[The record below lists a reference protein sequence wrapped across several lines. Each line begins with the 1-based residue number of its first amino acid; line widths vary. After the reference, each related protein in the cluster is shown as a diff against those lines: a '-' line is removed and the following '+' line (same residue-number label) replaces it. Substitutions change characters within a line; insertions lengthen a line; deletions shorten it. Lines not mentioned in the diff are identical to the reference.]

1 MNIFLCIIASAT
13 VAVASDIGSPRIASL
28 GGAGAAVATGLDAL
42 GTNPALIGG
51 GSRSLELTFYPVGGY
66 VVGLFGTGTLST
78 PVLQPN
84 SFDNLFSTLNV
95 SVNADD
101 KSKLI
106 SAINIGGL
114 NYRTEGTILA
124 GVYKL
129 SPSHALGFS
138 IKQRA
143 AASYQLY
150 DGVDTI
156 IRNVAQSLNLN
167 DIVLR
172 NVLSAEAVWFNE
184 YALSYAF
191 TSPEE
196 DGSTDFAVGGSLKYI
211 QGLGYITLLNGNQFS
226 TIIVNTNPLL
236 PNQRGLQTTID
247 YDVLTANGGQFNS
260 NTMPLSPFFTLF
272 PNGVGS
278 GFGLDIGAMKNL
290 AMSGD
295 LLSVGFSVTDIGS
308 INWGVSPEERSV
320 HRIDTFSTTT
330 SLPVD
335 TLKRYEGVSLPTSS
349 FTTFLPTRLHL
360 GLSLE
365 TFTHGLFVPRRYVF
379 EYTQGLNN
387 SVGNS
392 TSPRIAVGAE
402 WEYKIWYYATGFS
415 YSADEHFSWSLG
427 GGLHLSSYIL
437 MEAAFGRINGFWES
451 PQLVNFVA
459 TLKLLF

>member
-1 MNIFLCIIASAT
+1 VKIFLCILAS
-13 VAVASDIGSPRIASL
+13 VAVAAASDIGSPRIASL
-28 GGAGAAVATGLDAL
+28 GGAGAAVASGIDAI

-51 GSRSLELTFYPVGGY
+51 GNRSFELTLYPVGGY
-66 VVGLFGTGTLST
+66 VVGLFGTGTLS
-78 PVLQPN
+78 PAVLQL
-84 SFDNLFSTLNV
+84 SSLDDLFSTLGV
-95 SVNADD
+95 TVNPDD

-106 SAINIGGL
+106 NAINIGGL

-172 NVLSAEAVWFNE
+172 NVVSAEAVWFNE

-211 QGLGYITLLNGNQFS
+211 DGLGYIALINGNEFS
-226 TIIVNTNPLL
+226 TTTVITNPLL

-247 YDVLTANGGQFNS
+247 YDVLTANGGSFN
-260 NTMPLSPFFTLF
+260 TGAMPLSPFFTLF
-272 PNGVGS
+272 PKGVGT

-290 AMSGD
+290 AIKGN
-295 LLSVGFSVTDIGS
+295 LLSVGLSVTDIGS
-308 INWGVSPEERSV
+308 IDWDVSPEERSV
-320 HRIDTFSTTT
+320 HRVDTFSTTT

-335 TLKRYEGVSLPTSS
+335 TLKRYEGVSLPTNS
-349 FTTFLPTRLHL
+349 FTTLLPGKLHL

-365 TFTHGLFVPRRYVF
+365 NFSHGLFAPRTYVF

-387 SVGNS
+387 AVGNS

-402 WEYKIWYYATGFS
+402 WDYRIWYFATGFS
-415 YSADEHFSWSLG
+415 YSADDRFSWSLG
-427 GGLHLSSYIL
+427 GGLHLGGYIL
-437 MEAAFGRINGFWES
+437 MEGAFGRVNGLWES
-451 PQLVNFVA
+451 PQLVNFVVS
-459 TLKLLF
+459 LKLLF